1 MRARISRRTVYAA
14 TAVALLALAGGWAF
28 ASGTIHS
35 SGPAQNSK
43 ITVTAPA
50 GFTAAYVQSTQL
62 IQVSSA
68 LLNSTS
74 PAGAQPVGSNG
85 LNSSSRTNVVLPSCP
100 NNACLAN
107 YSAVNPTHGLV
118 TGDTALQLA
127 LRVNQSATASG
138 FDVQV
143 EILLGSGLYV
153 FGSGYFDTNT
163 GTTFVW
169 AYLYVDLGLNPIT
182 TPLSGDIVSDV
193 VVTLNSC
200 SSATTCP

>member
-1 MRARISRRTVYAA
+1 MSSRIPRRTVYVA
-14 TAVALLALAGGWAF
+14 TIVAVLALAGGWAF

-35 SGPAQNSK
+35 GGPAQNSK

-50 GFTAAYVQSTQL
+50 GFTIAYVQSTQL
-62 IQVSSA
+62 IQVSGA
-68 LLNSTS
+68 LLNSTT
-74 PAGAQPVGSNG
+74 PAGAEPVGNNG
-85 LNSSSRTNVVLPSCP
+85 LNSSSRANVVLPSCP
-100 NNACLAN
+100 NSACVAN
-107 YSAVNPTHGLV
+107 YSAVDPTHPMV
-118 TGDTALQLA
+118 AGDTALQIA

-143 EILLGSGLYV
+143 EILMGSGVYV

-169 AYLYVDLGLNPIT
+169 SYLYVDLGLNPIT

-193 VVTLNSC
+193 VVTFNSC